1 MKPASLPKQ
10 PSGRFHTRQC
20 TATAC
25 RFRFPVAPGDPILP
39 TCPLCGSPLIQVAE
53 YPLSAEHFLPEQ
65 APDPAPPEPAP
76 SAAVHILLDNIRSAW
91 NVGSIFRSADGAGAS
106 HLYLCGIT
114 PTPLHPG
121 VLKTALG
128 AESSLAWSQH
138 RSAYDL
144 AVSLRS
150 QGASLWALENS
161 PQAVSLFSN
170 FPQPQSGTIVLI
182 VGNEICG
189 VDPEVLAHC
198 ERALYIP
205 MGGIKGSLNVAVAC
219 GIAIYTLMAKLA

>member
-10 PSGRFHTRQC
+10 PSGRFHIRQC
-20 TATAC
+20 TAVEC

-39 TCPLCGSPLIQVAE
+39 NCPLCGSPLIQVAE
-53 YPLSAEHFLPEQ
+53 YPLSAEHFTPEQ
-65 APDPAPPEPAP
+65 SSSTAAPEHAP
-76 SAAVHILLDNIRSAW
+76 SAAVHILLDNLRSAW
-91 NVGSIFRSADGAGAS
+91 NVGSIFRSADGAGAT

-114 PTPLHPG
+114 PAPPHPG

-128 AESSLAWSQH
+128 AEFSLTWSQH
-138 RSAYDL
+138 RSTLDL
-144 AVSLRS
+144 AVSLLS

-161 PQAVSLFSN
+161 PQAISLFSE
-170 FPQPQSGTIVLI
+170 FLQPQSGTIVLI
-182 VGNEICG
+182 AGNEICG
-189 VDPEVLAHC
+189 VDPEVLALC